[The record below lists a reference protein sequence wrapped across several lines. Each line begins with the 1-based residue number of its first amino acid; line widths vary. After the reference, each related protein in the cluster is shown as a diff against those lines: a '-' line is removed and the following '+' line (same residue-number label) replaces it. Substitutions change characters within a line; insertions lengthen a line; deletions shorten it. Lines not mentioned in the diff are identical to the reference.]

1 MPRWMYLTLGILALS
16 ASFFL
21 PFKLATQTESN
32 VNVSVTIDGQPAD
45 ALIRIF
51 KNAEFFQVEY
61 TDVHSLGQAGFQLP
75 NGNYLFQV
83 EHGAGFTSL
92 PKQQEVAV
100 GSGTNNIE
108 VNIERL
114 FNPNKQGYYSA
125 DLHTH
130 SIASR
135 ASTLEIFGIPNHGST
150 PVDQAVGVQLAAD
163 LDVMFISDH
172 NTVSSHELFAQTSI
186 ERGIPY
192 LLSEEITTLLW
203 GHFNAYSL
211 EPGKLVEF
219 GFAKVPGQF
228 FEESRANGAT
238 MIQVNH
244 PYSIGFGYFVIEDD
258 PMFRSDFEAV
268 EVFNDHFGEDDLRTI
283 NKMFEFWNAGQRYVA
298 TAVSDDHDWKILG
311 SEYGSP
317 RTFVFVDGELTA
329 EKFLQSLQ
337 AGHAYVTHGPLLNVT
352 ANGAI
357 PGETLTLGQGESLT
371 FNTEVQSVHSLSGLT
386 LDLIHNGEP
395 IQSVSLDDVNTQNVS
410 FEEAVTESG
419 WYLIRLVTSPRNYE
433 AMTNPIWIEVA
444 P

>member
-16 ASFFL
+16 VSFFL
-21 PFKLATQTESN
+21 PFKLVTQADSN
-32 VNVSVTIDGQPAD
+32 VNVSVTMDGQPAD

-51 KNAEFFQVEY
+51 RNEDFFQVEY
-61 TDVHSLGQAGFQLP
+61 TDVHSVGEANFELP
-75 NGNYLFQV
+75 SGNYLLQV

-92 PKQQEVAV
+92 PQQQEVV
-100 GSGTNNIE
+100 IGPGENNI
-108 VNIERL
+108 NIKIERV
-114 FNPNKQGYYSA
+114 FNPNEQGYYSA

-172 NTVSSHELFAQTSI
+172 NTVSSHALFAQTSI
-186 ERGIPY
+186 ERGMPY

-211 EPGKLVEF
+211 EPGQLVEF
-219 GFAKVPGQF
+219 GFGKVPSQF
-228 FEESRANGAT
+228 FEESRNNGAA

-244 PYSIGFGYFVIEDD
+244 PYSIGFGYFILEDE
-258 PMFRSDFEAV
+258 PMFRSDFEAA

-311 SEYGSP
+311 SEYGTP
-317 RTFVFVDGELTA
+317 RTYAFVDGELTS
-329 EKFLQSLQ
+329 EKFLQSIQ
-337 AGHAYVTHGPLLNVT
+337 AGHAYVTYGTLLDVSFND
-352 ANGAI
+352 AI
-357 PGETLTLGQGESLT
+357 SGDTLTMTQGSSLTINAELQNVESLAGLT
-371 FNTEVQSVHSLSGLT
+371 IDLIRNGQSVQSMM
-386 LDLIHNGEP
+386 LDETT
-395 IQSVSLDDVNTQNVS
+395 TQTVT
-410 FEEAVTESG
+410 FEETVTESG
-419 WYLIRLVTSPRNYE
+419 WYLIRVLKSPRDYE
-433 AMTNPIWIEVA
+433 AMTNPIWIEVTL
-444 P
+444 